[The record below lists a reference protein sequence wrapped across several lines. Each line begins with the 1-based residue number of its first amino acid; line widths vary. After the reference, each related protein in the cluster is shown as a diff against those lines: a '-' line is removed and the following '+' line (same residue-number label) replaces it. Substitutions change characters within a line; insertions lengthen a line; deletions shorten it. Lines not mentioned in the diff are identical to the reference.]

1 METKKYK
8 LLKKNFIEV
17 DGRKLYRVK
26 RLSDGLI
33 GGYIESEKNLSHEGS
48 CFVYDDAKVHGN
60 ARVYSGIILCKDVAV
75 SSVEDF
81 MIISPLGSRNSA
93 LTIVKGQDFVAT
105 GCFFGTKKEFL
116 KKVKETHG
124 DNKHAKMYRAVIK
137 FAFTNFEVKKEKLI

>member
-1 METKKYK
+1 
-8 LLKKNFIEV
+8 
-17 DGRKLYRVK
+17 
-26 RLSDGLI
+26 
-33 GGYIESEKNLSHEGS
+33 
-48 CFVYDDAKVHGN
+48 
-60 ARVYSGIILCKDVAV
+60 
-75 SSVEDF
+75 